1 MSAPVSLS
9 LFTEYELVEMKNAVK
24 AEAITRITGKVNNS
38 NVAGQSY
45 GLQLMTNDELAA
57 LSEALAERLGLTT
70 DNDATRGRPDFS
82 RGGIPIGR
90 GNF

>member
-1 MSAPVSLS
+1 MAAPLNLS
-9 LFTEYELVEMKNAVK
+9 LFDNTELSAMKDAVK
-24 AEAITRITGKVNNS
+24 AEYLTRITGKVNNA

-57 LSEALAERLGLTT
+57 LSEALAERLGLAT
-70 DNDATRGRPDFS
+70 DNDSTRGRPDFS

-90 GNF
+90 GYF